1 MKETSSRKKVE
12 YFVKQTTLRFY
23 PLWSR
28 SSSFYVRLNI
38 FFFNS
43 TKIRDEFSATEMG
56 KSDADLNSEFVF
68 NASGDYFGIFCCNK
82 RNDGSLWKAELITSV
97 KITYAKTQPD
107 AKIFSGSAPD
117 SLRNRARKLVAEKTA
132 N

>member
-1 MKETSSRKKVE
+1 MKEKSSRKKVE
-12 YFVKQTTLRFY
+12 YFVMQTTLRFY

-56 KSDADLNSEFVF
+56 KSDADLKSEFVF
-68 NASGDYFGIFCCNK
+68 
-82 RNDGSLWKAELITSV
+82 
-97 KITYAKTQPD
+97 YAPGGL
-107 AKIFSGSAPD
+107 FRHF
-117 SLRNRARKLVAEKTA
+117 LL
-132 N
+132 